1 MISDYELQIHKKDD
15 GWDLIFTQGSKIQR
29 AHITTL
35 LDIEKYLEEWCEGYS
50 PLNER
55 KNNK

>member
-1 MISDYELQIHKKDD
+1 MIPNYELQIHKKDD

-29 AHITTL
+29 THITTL

-50 PLNER
+50 SAKR
-55 KNNK
+55 KEE